1 LYSLTDIENLKNEL
15 LMMERK
21 LKYNIRRAN
30 SEIDL
35 MRDQNPTDEGDFA
48 VLTNDSTLDF
58 TLIEK
63 QALELEEI
71 EVALDKISNGSYGI
85 CEMCED
91 PIGIERLRVKPHARF
106 CIICRE
112 INEKSMK
119 K

>member
-1 LYSLTDIENLKNEL
+1 MEIKLKNNIKKAKSEVH
-15 LMMERK
+15 MMR
-21 LKYNIRRAN
+21 N
-30 SEIDL
+30 
-35 MRDQNPTDEGDFA
+35 QTPTDEGDFA
-48 VLTNDSTLDF
+48 VLANDSVLDL

-63 QALELEEI
+63 QVRELEEI
-71 EVALDKISNGSYGI
+71 EVALDKITNGNYGI

-112 INEKSMK
+112 INEKAMK